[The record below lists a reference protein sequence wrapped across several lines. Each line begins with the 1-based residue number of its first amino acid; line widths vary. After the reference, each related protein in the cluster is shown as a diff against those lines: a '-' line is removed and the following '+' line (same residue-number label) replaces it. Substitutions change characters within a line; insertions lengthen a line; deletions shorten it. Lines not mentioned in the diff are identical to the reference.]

1 MAKKTATRKSTTKLR
16 ILAALSIKNM
26 EYVAYNYFET
36 PEEEAIDLIASAFF
50 RHDFEISNAGKND
63 PPKKFKGGVNEL
75 SALIK
80 DSTDLTN
87 YTFLKSRN
95 TNIEV
100 TIEIHNDPRWE
111 HSSFSISGPNRE
123 VVEEFCLSLNSS
135 VNSYLCISGSMGL
148 GSSQEWS
155 FLYKNSA
162 CPPSILEQVSNA

>member
-1 MAKKTATRKSTTKLR
+1 
-16 ILAALSIKNM
+16 M

-36 PEEEAIDLIASAFF
+36 PKDEALDLIASAFV
-50 RHDFEISNAGKND
+50 RPDFEISNAGKND

-87 YTFLKSRN
+87 FTFLKSRDKK
-95 TNIEV
+95 IEV

-111 HSSFSISGPNRE
+111 YSTFSISGPIRIA
-123 VVEEFCLSLNSS
+123 VEEFCLSLNSA
-135 VNSYLCISGSMGL
+135 VNSYLCISGTMGL
-148 GSSQEWS
+148 GASQEWS

-162 CPPSILEQVSNA
+162 CPQSILEQVSNA